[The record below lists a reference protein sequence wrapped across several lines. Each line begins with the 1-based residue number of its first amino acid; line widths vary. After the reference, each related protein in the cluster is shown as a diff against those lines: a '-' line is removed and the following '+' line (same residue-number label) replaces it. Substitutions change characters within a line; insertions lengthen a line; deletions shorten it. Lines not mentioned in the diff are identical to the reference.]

1 MQPDSAESMRR
12 RLPAWGVSVLFH
24 AALIVA
30 LGLTLKLAPKSI
42 SGEETREIAGE
53 VVLKHQGPEG
63 EYFEGRENNST
74 LDVIAESA
82 SPVSAMSDQA
92 PVQPSLELPNR
103 AFGAAATEVA
113 SGGSGRGLTDGVSQ
127 PRGPTGG
134 GAKTSVFGIDSEGFS
149 FVYVFDRSASMAS
162 PANLPLNAAKAELRA
177 SLNRLDDIHQ
187 FQIIFYNDRP
197 TVFNPTGVAGR
208 LSFANER
215 NKSMAG
221 RFIDG
226 ITADGATNH
235 FDALRMALRLEPD
248 VIYFL
253 TDAEKEDALSD
264 GQLAQIRNSNRSATT
279 IHCIKFGHHDTP
291 SQYEYLAKLAEQ
303 NGGQFTYVN
312 VRTLREP

>member
-1 MQPDSAESMRR
+1 MQPESAESMRS

-24 AALIVA
+24 AALIVM
-30 LGLTLKLAPKSI
+30 LGLTLKFAPKSI
-42 SGEETREIAGE
+42 SGEEVREIAGE
-53 VVLKHQGPEG
+53 VVLKHEGPEG
-63 EYFEGRENNST
+63 EYFEGRETTNT
-74 LDVIAESA
+74 LDTIAESA
-82 SPVSAMSDQA
+82 SPVGALSDQA
-92 PVQPSLELPNR
+92 PLQPSLELPNR
-103 AFGAAATEVA
+103 AFGVAASETAG
-113 SGGSGRGLTDGVSQ
+113 SGTGRGLTDGVSQ

-162 PANLPLNAAKAELRA
+162 PSNLPLNAAKAELRA
-177 SLNRLDDIHQ
+177 SLNRLEDIHQ

-197 TVFNPTGVAGR
+197 TVFNPTGVPGK

-215 NKSMAG
+215 NKLMAG
-221 RFIDG
+221 RFIDS

-264 GQLAQIRNSNRSATT
+264 SQLAQIRASNRAGTT

-303 NGGQFTYVN
+303 NGGRFTYVN

>member
-1 MQPDSAESMRR
+1 MQSEPAETMRQ
-12 RLPAWGVSVLFH
+12 RLPAWGVSVVFH
-24 AALIVA
+24 AALIVM

-42 SGEETREIAGE
+42 SSDEVREIAGE
-53 VVLKHQGPEG
+53 VVLKHQSPEG
-63 EYFEGRENNST
+63 EYFEGRET
-74 LDVIAESA
+74 GTPLDAVESA
-82 SPVSAMSDQA
+82 SPLAALNDQA
-92 PVQPSLELPNR
+92 PLQPSLELPNR
-103 AFGAAATEVA
+103 AFGAAASDS
-113 SGGSGRGLTDGVSQ
+113 SGGGMGRGLTDGVSQ
-127 PRGPTGG
+127 PRGPGGG

-291 SQYEYLAKLAEQ
+291 SQYEYLAKLAKQ